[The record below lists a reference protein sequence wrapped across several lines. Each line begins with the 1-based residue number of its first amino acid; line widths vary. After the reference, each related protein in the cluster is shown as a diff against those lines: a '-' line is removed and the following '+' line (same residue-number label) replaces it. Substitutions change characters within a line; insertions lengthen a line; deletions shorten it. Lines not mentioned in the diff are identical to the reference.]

1 MKQPIQTTL
10 FNIPSKKDEEEFVD
24 KIMEV
29 FNSIRRPKIVMPM
42 YEDAIIP
49 DEFRNQIFVE
59 RILLA
64 KNGDNIAC
72 EAETLWYLST
82 VSLSAPFSH
91 SWYRIFLHLFRRW
104 CMNTKKEIPEFASEE
119 IILQDI
125 EKRELKRLREW
136 LYKKSIES
144 IEKGG

>member
-1 MKQPIQTTL
+1 MKQPIQTML
-10 FNIPSKKDEEEFVD
+10 FEILSKKDETKFVD
-24 KIMEV
+24 DIMEV

-42 YEDAIIP
+42 CEDATIP
-49 DEFRNQIFVE
+49 DTFRNQIFVE

-64 KNGDNIAC
+64 KNGERIAS

-91 SWYRIFLHLFRRW
+91 SWYRIFLYLFRRW
-104 CMNTKKEIPEFASEE
+104 CMNTKIEIPDFASEE
-119 IILQDI
+119 IILQEI
-125 EKRELKRLREW
+125 EQRELKRLREW
-136 LYKKSIES
+136 LYKKSVEA